1 MIIVDSREKKWSH
14 IEEFLIANNIPYVVK
29 KLDQGD
35 YLNTENP
42 LVVVDRK
49 QNLDECAAN
58 LCTKDSDRFWREI
71 RHAKENGIKV
81 IVLCEHSDRIKTIN
95 DVPKWTSKWSK
106 ITGKKLSDEM
116 FKVHVAYGVDW
127 KFCDK
132 SHTAEKILELLN
144 YDK

>member
-14 IEEFLIANNIPYVVK
+14 IEEFLIDNNIPYTVK

-35 YLNTENP
+35 YLNTDNP
-42 LVVVDRK
+42 YVVIDRK
-49 QNLDECAAN
+49 QNLDECASN
-58 LCTKDSDRFWREI
+58 LCTKDSNRFWREI

-81 IVLCEHSDRIKTIN
+81 IVLVEHSNRIKTIN
-95 DVPKWTSKWSK
+95 DVPNWNSKWSK
-106 ITGKKLSDEM
+106 ISGKKLSDEM

-132 SHTAEKILELLN
+132 AHTAQKILELLN